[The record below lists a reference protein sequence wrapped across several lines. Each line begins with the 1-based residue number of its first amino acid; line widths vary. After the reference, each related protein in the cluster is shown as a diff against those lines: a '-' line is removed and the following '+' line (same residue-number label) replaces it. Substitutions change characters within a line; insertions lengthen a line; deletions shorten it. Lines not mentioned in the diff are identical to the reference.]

1 MSADYVS
8 YLLIN
13 KERINQ
19 EHKMYAEFWMRENV
33 RIHEEFPELSSIE
46 KVSKMADEWMS
57 YTETPEYKARLAA
70 KLEAKLEAQPV
81 NTD

>member
-1 MSADYVS
+1 MSADYVR
-8 YLLIN
+8 YLVDN

-33 RIHEEFPELSSIE
+33 RIHEEFPELSNIE
-46 KVSKMADEWMS
+46 KVSKLADEWMS
-57 YTETPEYKARLAA
+57 YTETPEYKA
-70 KLEAKLEAQPV
+70 KLEARPV